1 MSSRTKTLTTGL
13 SIAAFALVM
22 LLITSGPFPSLVF
35 ATLLGFGIVMAL
47 FGAYVAYRD
56 RGLG

>member
-13 SIAAFALVM
+13 TIALFSLVM
-22 LLITSGPFPSLVF
+22 LFVTNGPFVSLVF
-35 ATLLGFGIVMAL
+35 ATLLGFGVVMAL

>member
-13 SIAAFALVM
+13 TIAAFALVM
-22 LLITSGPFPSLVF
+22 LFLTSGPFLSLVF
-35 ATLLGFGIVMAL
+35 ALLLGTGVVMAL
-47 FGAYVAYRD
+47 FGAYVAIRD